1 MGEETAPPAA
11 FRPVFQVLL
20 RLARGFKG
28 QFALVSIYAFLS
40 TGADLLQPLVYRMA
54 INDFVGGTSKQPEK
68 SLEALLTAVGMLFVL
83 SVTGYFFW
91 LRSDYRAAYV
101 ASRMEAALIQSTFG
115 HVLRLP
121 LSFFTHQPSAGLA
134 KRIDQSD
141 QLSPLV
147 HAFSQQIAPE
157 AIRLVGIT
165 AIMFSQS
172 WKMAAVAMCLLP
184 LYILIARK
192 SALRLQ
198 TGLTPYYE
206 MWENIS
212 SRITD
217 ALGAI
222 KTVKLSGAE
231 DRESERLRLEST
243 DAYDIYLHRIRTA
256 QRYYFAQSFLS
267 HLSKALLLSY
277 GGWQVLTGQLTPGDV
292 IMFVAYLDR
301 LYSPIDSLNSIVI
314 GLQQNIASLDRAVR
328 LLETGPLE
336 PTGDDLVPGPG
347 KVEFSAVHFGYT
359 SDREVLKGL
368 ELTLEPGKITALAG
382 PSGAGKTTTVDLLMK
397 LWDPSSGEVWIDG
410 QPLSKLDPAAVRRA
424 IGVVATDGAV
434 FRGSL
439 AENIRYKRPDATDAE
454 VTAAALAAGLG
465 RALDRLPQGIATEI
479 GERGIGLS
487 MGERQRL
494 QIARILVDRPRLLIL
509 DEATAN
515 LDFATEL
522 EVKKA
527 LSALSPKPTML
538 VIAHRYSMLQ
548 EADYVY
554 ILNEGRVEEQGT
566 PEHLLSTGGWFAQ
579 MAAQSSGSEPE

>member
-11 FRPVFQVLL
+11 FRPVFEVLL

-54 INDFVGGTSKQPEK
+54 INDIVGGTSKQPEK
-68 SLEALLTAVGMLFVL
+68 ALESLLGAVGMLFVL

-231 DRESERLRLEST
+231 DRESECLRLEST

-336 PTGDDLVPGPG
+336 PKGDDLVPGPG

-527 LSALSPKPTML
+527 LSELSPKPTML

-579 MAAQSSGSEPE
+579 MAAQSSGGTPE

>member
-1 MGEETAPPAA
+1 MGEEAAPPAA

-28 QFALVSIYAFLS
+28 QFALVSLFAFLS
-40 TGADLLQPLVYRMA
+40 TAADLMHPLVYRRA
-54 INDFVGGTSKQPEK
+54 INDIVGGNAKPTDQA
-68 SLEALLTAVGMLFVL
+68 LESLLTSVGLLFLL
-83 SVTGYFFW
+83 SVIGYFFW
-91 LRSDYRAAYV
+91 LRSDYRAAVV

-121 LSFFTHQPSAGLA
+121 LSFFAHQPSAGLA

-184 LYILIARK
+184 FYILIARK

-231 DRESERLRLEST
+231 DRESERLRREST
-243 DAYDIYLHRIRTA
+243 QAYDVYLNRIKTA

-267 HLSKALLLSY
+267 HLSKALLLGY
-277 GGWQVLTGQLTPGDV
+277 GGWQVLSAQLTPGDV

-301 LYSPIDSLNSIVI
+301 LYSPIDSLNSIAI

-336 PTGDDLVPGPG
+336 PTGDDLIPGPG

-359 SDREVLKGL
+359 ADREVLKGL
-368 ELTLEPGKITALAG
+368 QLTLEPGKVTALAG

-397 LWDPSSGEVWIDG
+397 LWDPASGEVWIDG
-410 QPLSKLDPAAVRRA
+410 QALSKLDPAAVRRA

-454 VTAAALAAGLG
+454 VTTAALAAGLG

-527 LSALSPKPTML
+527 LAALSPKPTML

-554 ILNEGRVEEQGT
+554 ILNEGRVEEHGT
-566 PEHLLSTGGWFAQ
+566 PEHLLNTGGWFAQ
-579 MAAQSSGSEPE
+579 MAAQSSGPEPE